1 VNQTNFFDAFDNARL
16 RMEARFKLGAEQEQ
30 FLLAIVTATV
40 IVDRLVPPRAMTF
53 LTGTG
58 DRSRELYIHYKETEG
73 GYAINRHALNQLC
86 SKVQL
91 GMNYVNMLQAGA
103 AWKHD
108 LLCDNL
114 NALFQT
120 PDWTDRG
127 GQPQRFLHRIV
138 GRELRG
144 FLSRRFNRHL
154 ASAPLLRAFIDQC
167 KTEGARPVEAANSP
181 VRSALKCLMPKV
193 FEAFP
198 GEYICLG
205 VEWSNS
211 DFGSGKLKVLQTCWR
226 VGSGTAAVVDEGLR
240 RAHIGS
246 IIEDSDIEMSDE
258 TAKKELEAQ
267 QGAVRDHVKA
277 YLSEKTVERM
287 LTAIR
292 AAAGEQIPWSQ
303 LSHRLRD
310 VLGKGD
316 LEWLKNV
323 LDQKAETIIDLPPIS
338 FDPGGNRVPNLYWA
352 AGGLSAIAART
363 DDPDKRLDLQREAGK
378 LLASAMED

>member
-1 VNQTNFFDAFDNARL
+1 MNQTNLFDAFDAARQ

-30 FLLAIVTATV
+30 FLLDIVTATV

-53 LTGTG
+53 LTGSG
-58 DRSRELYIHYKETEG
+58 DKSKEVFIHYKETDG
-73 GYAINRHALNQLC
+73 KFSINRHALNQLC
-86 SKVQL
+86 AKVQ
-91 GMNYVNMLQAGA
+91 MNMNFVNMLQSGPS
-103 AWKHD
+103 WKND

-120 PDWTDRG
+120 PDWLDRG
-127 GQPQRFLHRIV
+127 GQPQRFLHRLV
-138 GRELRG
+138 GQELRG

-154 ASAPLLRAFIDQC
+154 ASAPLLRTFIEQC
-167 KTEGARPVEAANSP
+167 RVEGARPIEAANSP

-211 DFGSGKLKVLQTCWR
+211 DFGSGKLKVLQTLWR
-226 VGSGTAAVVDEGLR
+226 VGAGTASVIDEGLR

-267 QGAVRDHVKA
+267 QGAVRDHVTA
-277 YLSEKTVERM
+277 YLSEKTVER
-287 LTAIR
+287 LLEAIR
-292 AAAGEQIPWSQ
+292 AAHNEKIPWHQ

-338 FDPGGNRVPNLYWA
+338 FDPDGARVPNLYWA

-363 DDPDKRLDLQREAGK
+363 EDPDRRLDLQREAGK
-378 LLASAMED
+378 LLAAAMEA